1 MGTRRCGVK
10 LVFITKDKEVVEI
23 AKKAFPSG
31 MESLHFFEDWRP
43 GLEACEGAEMVFVD
57 LVATLDEP
65 HKIAGYEKFAHG
77 KMSHEIAKSVP
88 LVLLSPPPDYD
99 LDFMT
104 GWPDFVFAQLRMPVT
119 EKVFRRV
126 VTYI

>member
-1 MGTRRCGVK
+1 MK
-10 LVFITKDKEVVEI
+10 FVFITKDETVRET
-23 AKKAFPSG
+23 AKIAFPNSQD
-31 MESLHFFEDWRP
+31 EVILFDAWAP
-43 GLEACEGAEMVFVD
+43 GLDACKDADMIFVD

-65 HKIAGYEKFAHG
+65 HKIAGYEKFAVA
-77 KMSHEIAKSVP
+77 KMSHPAAKSVP
-88 LVLLSPPPDYD
+88 LILLSPPADYD

-104 GWPDFVFAQLRMPVT
+104 GWPDFVFAQLRKPVN